1 MKRCSTSLAWRD
13 IQIGQDEKT
22 PPIHSDEGQLQ
33 RPTMGEGNQNPGALL
48 GGVDSDA
55 STCGKHPGTS
65 SKLNTG
71 SPHAPAVQFPGIY
84 SKKLKT
90 GVQKKKKKTPY
101 THSQQHYSQYPKG
114 GGNSRPLTSRNTVKP
129 THTWTTVQPQKEPNI
144 ETCYRITLKTA
155 KFMAMCIVP
164 Q

>member
-90 GVQKKKKKTPY
+90 GVQKKKKNDPIY
-101 THSQQHYSQYPKG
+101 TFTAAL
-114 GGNSRPLTSRNTVKP
+114 LTI
-129 THTWTTVQPQKEPNI
+129 PQRWRQLASTDI
-144 ETCYRITLKTA
+144 A
-155 KFMAMCIVP
+155 
-164 Q
+164 

>member
-13 IQIGQDEKT
+13 IQIGQDEKA

-33 RPTMGEGNQNPGALL
+33 RPMMGERNQNPGHCW

-65 SKLNTG
+65 SKLYTG
-71 SPHAPAVQFPGIY
+71 SPPAPAVQFLGIY

-101 THSQQHYSQYPKG
+101 TRSQQRYSQHPKG
-114 GGNSRPLTSRNTVKP
+114 GGTRVHRQRVTQWGPPTRGRPRSRERSQIPRRATESPWKRPGL
-129 THTWTTVQPQKEPNI
+129 
-144 ETCYRITLKTA
+144 
-155 KFMAMCIVP
+155 
-164 Q
+164 